1 MALPKFIQTGN
12 LQRQAPKIWKVFMMI
27 SSFKFFEILEILNA
41 QVSIGVGYV
50 FFFTFSELWN
60 ELWKFRIF
68 GNDPILMN
76 L

>member
-1 MALPKFIQTGN
+1 
-12 LQRQAPKIWKVFMMI
+12 MMI

-50 FFFTFSELWN
+50 IFYVSELWN
-60 ELWKFRIF
+60 DLWKFRIF
-68 GNDPILMN
+68 GNGPILMN

>member
-1 MALPKFIQTGN
+1 MAPQKFIQTGN
-12 LQRQAPKIWKVFMMI
+12 PQRPAPRIWKVFMMI

-50 FFFTFSELWN
+50 FFTFPNYEKN
-60 ELWKFRIF
+60 RIF
-68 GNDPILMN
+68 GNGPILMN

>member
-1 MALPKFIQTGN
+1 
-12 LQRQAPKIWKVFMMI
+12 MI

-50 FFFTFSELWN
+50 FFYVFRIMN
-60 ELWKFRIF
+60 YELWKFRIF